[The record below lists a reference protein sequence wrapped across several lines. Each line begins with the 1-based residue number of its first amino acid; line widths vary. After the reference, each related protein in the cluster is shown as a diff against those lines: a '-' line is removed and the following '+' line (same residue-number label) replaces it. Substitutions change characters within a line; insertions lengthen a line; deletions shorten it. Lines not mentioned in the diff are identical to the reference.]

1 MSTSLDQL
9 TAKRI
14 IHSLLESG
22 QPPKLGAT
30 FLNEGTQSKLNRLK
44 DDYLDGIL
52 KASDGRDGAGVCKW
66 VVANYGNGKT
76 QFLRCLQE
84 LAWNMGYVT
93 AFVELSQDECPL
105 DRPDRVYS
113 AIARSIQ
120 ATPHSAADIDRGRGI
135 EVMFQQLLDRLFPGV
150 LSGLADES
158 LKNQAIAWVESSL
171 GNTPV
176 ESTGFRTAVVRL
188 LTAKLRGDGET
199 ASISS
204 AYLRGDKLAAAE
216 LKSIGLYE
224 KLDKAS
230 GFIFLRSMCQL
241 IQRSELGS
249 GTVLLFDEAR
259 RSLSLMSTKQKQIA
273 CENLLSVI
281 NRCNSEELP
290 GTMFVYAVM
299 PIFFTDFAVLYPA
312 LQQRCGP
319 NTKINLEADSAER
332 EIQLLQRIGSKI
344 VAVFRIAYPDLELDD
359 ETCRTNIEVI
369 ARESLRENM
378 GTGTRRLFVKTWTD
392 ALNLARDD
400 SMTELST
407 ESVRAL
413 MDGALTQLTQHEQS
427 EVEAEGE

>member
-1 MSTSLDQL
+1 MSAHLDQL

-22 QPPKLGAT
+22 QPPKLGAS
-30 FLNEGTQSKLNRLK
+30 FLNEGTENKLNRLR

-52 KASDGRDGAGVCKW
+52 RASDGRDGAGVCKW

-84 LAWNMGYVT
+84 LAWSMGYVT

-150 LSGLADES
+150 LSGFADDTV
-158 LKNQAIAWVESSL
+158 KVQAIAWVESSL
-171 GNTPV
+171 GHTPV

-188 LTAKLRGDGET
+188 LTAKLKGEGET
-199 ASISS
+199 ATIS
-204 AYLRGDKLAAAE
+204 AGYLRGDKLSAAE
-216 LKSIGLYE
+216 LKSIGIYE
-224 KLDKAS
+224 KLDKAN

-259 RSLSLMSTKQKQIA
+259 RSLSLMSSKQKKVA

-299 PIFFTDFAVLYPA
+299 PEFFTDFAVEYPA

-319 NTKINLEADSAER
+319 NTKINLEAASAEG
-332 EIQLLQRIGSKI
+332 EIQLLGRIGERINS
-344 VAVFRIAYPDLELDD
+344 VFKFAYPSVELN
-359 ETCRTNIEVI
+359 ETVCRRNIETI

-392 ALNLARDD
+392 ALNQARDE
-400 SMTELST
+400 SMEVLSSDT
-407 ESVRAL
+407 VRSL
-413 MDGALTQLTQHEQS
+413 MDGALKQLTQQEHD
-427 EVEAEGE
+427 EVAAEGE